1 MLSPLARFG
10 LSLLIVEVAACASGA
25 QTGQSAIERPPAAAD
40 DSRDDGLV
48 KLLRA
53 GSSPGLNITRTAK
66 GEIAVH
72 LMRGPSSFYSS
83 NGPLY
88 VVDDVPFTP
97 SADGVLVGINPYD
110 IESIKALTKP
120 DEVAMY
126 GVRGANGVIVIKL
139 KKPGKS

>member
-1 MLSPLARFG
+1 MLSSLARFG
-10 LSLLIVEVAACASGA
+10 LSLLIVDVVACASGP
-25 QTGQSAIERPPAAAD
+25 QTGQSAIERPPAPTE

-53 GSSPGLNITRTAK
+53 GSSPALNITRTAK

-83 NGPLY
+83 SGPLY
-88 VVDDVPFTP
+88 LVDDVPYTP
-97 SADGVLVGINPYD
+97 SADGSLTGINPYD

-120 DEVAMY
+120 EETAVY

>member
-1 MLSPLARFG
+1 MLSSLARFG
-10 LSLLIVEVAACASGA
+10 LSLLIVAVAACASGP
-25 QTGQSAIERPPAAAD
+25 QTGQSAIERPPAPTEDA
-40 DSRDDGLV
+40 RDDGLV

-53 GSSPGLNITRTAK
+53 GAPGLNITRTAK

-88 VVDDVPFTP
+88 LVDDVPYTP
-97 SADGVLVGINPYD
+97 SADGALVGINPYD

-120 DEVAMY
+120 EETAIY